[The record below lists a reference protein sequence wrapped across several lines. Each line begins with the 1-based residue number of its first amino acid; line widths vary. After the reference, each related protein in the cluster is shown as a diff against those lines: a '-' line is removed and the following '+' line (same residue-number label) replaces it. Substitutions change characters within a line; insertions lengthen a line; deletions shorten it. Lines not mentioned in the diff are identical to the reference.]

1 MKNSKFTAIFVAL
14 VLMLL
19 PMILSSCEDT
29 QKPSAPP
36 SSSQAAEPTQAP
48 TAAPTATPEPT
59 PTATPTPSPTPEVT
73 PEPSPA
79 GEFDQLFQDN
89 AIDKR
94 LNEELELADSS
105 KAILRAYGD
114 AGKYWR
120 RMINITYKDCQE
132 ILTGDTLDSL
142 QSAQEEWEAGLEEE
156 KTNLAAEYGSDVNEQ
171 IDLSSAIV
179 DLYREQ
185 GKVVCQA
192 YYEAAGEMP
201 DFSVVISEEPMG

>member
-1 MKNSKFTAIFVAL
+1 MKNSKFTAILAAFT
-14 VLMLL
+14 LML
-19 PMILSSCEDT
+19 PMALSSCKDT
-29 QKPSAPP
+29 QEPSAPP

-89 AIDKR
+89 AIDKK

-114 AGKYWR
+114 AGKYWQ
-120 RMINITYKDCQE
+120 RMIHITYKNCQE
-132 ILTGDTLDSL
+132 LLSGDQLDSL
-142 QSAQEEWEAGLEEE
+142 QSQQEDWDAGLEE
-156 KTNLAAEYGSDVNEQ
+156 KKADIAAEYGSDVNEQ

-192 YYEAAGEMP
+192 YYEAVGEMP
-201 DFSVVISEEPMG
+201 DFGVVLSEEPMG